1 MNIDEILET
10 MEAERDRLDQAIAI
24 LRGHGSR
31 KRTGAAG
38 LRRARGPQSAA
49 ARLRISRA
57 MRKTWAERKKRLK
70 AHRNQS

>member
-24 LRGHGSR
+24 LRGHGTG
-31 KRTGAAG
+31 KRTWATG

-49 ARLRISRA
+49 ARLRISQA
-57 MRKTWAERKKRLK
+57 MKKTWAERKKRLK
-70 AHRNQS
+70 SQRNQS